1 MVICLE
7 RGADLHTAQLTLLP
21 LAVSCF
27 GKIQIDLT
35 FLVQAQPG
43 SPGKRAAK
51 RVCVCEC
58 VCVCVC
64 LCHYTEELPA
74 AKCKRHPRSA
84 TAQKP
89 TQFARRNKSMRA
101 RERHM
106 SQLVLHAENDRN
118 QFTPCH
124 EQDAAVKSATN
135 AGNEFKR

>member
-1 MVICLE
+1 VVICLE
-7 RGADLHTAQLTLLP
+7 RGADLHTAQLTPLP

-27 GKIQIDLT
+27 SKIQLDLT
-35 FLVQAQPG
+35 FLVPAHPC
-43 SPGKRAAK
+43 SLGKRAAK
-51 RVCVCEC
+51 RARA
-58 VCVCVC
+58 CVC

-74 AKCKRHPRSA
+74 AKCRRHPRSA